1 MKIKLGTTYEDRI
14 TGFVGVATG
23 FVEYIS
29 GCKQVLLAP
38 TAKDGE
44 FKEPQ
49 WFDAQR
55 VIPTEAKE
63 IVLDNTETPG
73 FGPEAPKR

>member
-29 GCKQVLLAP
+29 GCNQVLLAP
-38 TAKDGE
+38 PAKGGE
-44 FKEPQ
+44 FQEPR

-55 VIPTEAKE
+55 VIPTGEKE